1 LGYLNFNFQDKFVI
15 MDESVF
21 RESAPGKLWE
31 ISVEG
36 RKDWAFITDPLPDE
50 WEISTD
56 IWGLRSPIRRAE
68 S

>member
-1 LGYLNFNFQDKFVI
+1 

-36 RKDWAFITDPLPDE
+36 RKDWAFIPDPLPDE